1 LELTT
6 NLERP
11 SAGTEPVT
19 TVRWLAA
26 SFRTPAASNL
36 QLDSV
41 TLLLANTSPGTPAL
55 EVFSD
60 GSLEPGSLIGALAPP
75 AAVGDSPERA
85 TFTADG
91 IALDPDAT
99 YWVVLRAEHGAFEW
113 AWTADS
119 SGDGA
124 GFDPTWDASEDG
136 GQAWFTQD
144 LYPLQLGVEVSDGA
158 GEPSFIRGDCNDDGG
173 VDISDAVCVLNWLF
187 LGGSAPDCA
196 AVANSNGDAAG
207 RHLRRDV
214 PPQSPFPRWADP
226 HRTLSV
232 VRRRNA
238 AGRCDDVREPA
249 CALLP
254 LSDPIFQGTTRRRSR
269 VKERRKTRRA
279 PCSRRESAWN
289 ATRVSFASPPCDS
302 IAWSSDEACPS

>member
-1 LELTT
+1 MLSWTLGHRAIPHAALIAWVGLAARAAGALELTT

-196 AVANSNGDAAG
+196 AVANSNGDAAADISDATYLLN
-207 RHLRRDV
+207 HLFLGG
-214 PPQSPFPRWADP
+214 PTPTAPYPSCGAGTLPAD
-226 HRTLSV
+226 
-232 VRRRNA
+232 A
-238 AGRCDDVREPA
+238 
-249 CALLP
+249 
-254 LSDPIFQGTTRRRSR
+254 TT
-269 VKERRKTRRA
+269 
-279 PCSRRESAWN
+279 C
-289 ATRVSFASPPCDS
+289 ASPPARCS
-302 IAWSSDEACPS
+302 P